1 MNNMLYSG
9 RIFAQS
15 SSISISASI
24 SFCISSPEVHLVWQ
38 CDGMIARLER
48 PSRLRRITVA
58 RLFCATNKHLA
69 TVAQHS
75 HESRPTVSHG
85 SRSRQKF
92 ARISRKH
99 RANVARMSRN
109 RLSANSRRNFAQIS
123 PKVRT
128 TLVQQSCN
136 VRKRVV
142 STKSMQ
148 VQCRVKLTKTRNLLA
163 PNKSPNVTML

>member
-1 MNNMLYSG
+1 
-9 RIFAQS
+9 
-15 SSISISASI
+15 
-24 SFCISSPEVHLVWQ
+24 
-38 CDGMIARLER
+38 MIAGLER

-75 HESRPTVSHG
+75 HESRTTVLSHG

-109 RLSANSRRNFAQIS
+109 RLSASVVYELSAKFEQNFAESSYDARATI
-123 PKVRT
+123 VRRAQT
-128 TLVQQSCN
+128 S
-136 VRKRVV
+136 RI
-142 STKSMQ
+142 STKSVQ